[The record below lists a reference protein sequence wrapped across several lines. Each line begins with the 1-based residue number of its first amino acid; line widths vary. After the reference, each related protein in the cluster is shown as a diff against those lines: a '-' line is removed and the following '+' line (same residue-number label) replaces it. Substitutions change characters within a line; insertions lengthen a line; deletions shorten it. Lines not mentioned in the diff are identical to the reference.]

1 MTNNEAR
8 WDWWLRQTFDIEGD
22 IDERMRG
29 QLNRIASH
37 SFIVLLHYLLLVFMI
52 WVIVLLRPGASRITS
67 ALAWLSVIV
76 VLGLVM
82 YNQQQVTRLRLDVI
96 EVPTSDYRHKLI
108 SLRWKSA
115 GRGLEM
121 GLLTWGVW
129 GLQSWAHTGGNL
141 WPHLWESE
149 HLLLAGISCVAFTWG
164 RYTNRRARLKRV

>member
-1 MTNNEAR
+1 MTNKEAR

-37 SFIVLLHYLLLVFMI
+37 AFIVLLHYLLLVFMI

-82 YNQQQVTRLRLDVI
+82 L
-96 EVPTSDYRHKLI
+96 TSSR
-108 SLRWKSA
+108 SPGCGW
-115 GRGLEM
+115 
-121 GLLTWGVW
+121 T
-129 GLQSWAHTGGNL
+129 
-141 WPHLWESE
+141 
-149 HLLLAGISCVAFTWG
+149 
-164 RYTNRRARLKRV
+164 